1 MGAPVVVGS
10 AGEDFFPSLVMGRRY
25 AGARAENLD
34 VAGGESAEYG
44 LSRLA
49 EELAIASVHSLKVAK
64 KKNEFLEV
72 ECREHPIHAM
82 EWMSYG
88 VGDILG
94 KQVFAKVE
102 DVFSCLLDRAVLGFC
117 DAPSENVDAAFV
129 VREVGAYFLAEDDS
143 WQMRDFEATG
153 NGILIRDGHKIHPR
167 PA

>member
-1 MGAPVVVGS
+1 MP
-10 AGEDFFPSLVMGRRY
+10 
-25 AGARAENLD
+25 
-34 VAGGESAEYG
+34 
-44 LSRLA
+44 
-49 EELAIASVHSLKVAK
+49 K

-72 ECREHPIHAM
+72 ERRKHSIHAM
-82 EWMSYG
+82 EWMSYR

-143 WQMRDFEATG
+143 WQVRYFEATG
-153 NGILIRDGHKIHPR
+153 NGVLIRDGHKIHPR
-167 PA
+167 PAESGIEFLRIRIARRKIQTPQNPVGGALAMSRVNV

>member
-1 MGAPVVVGS
+1 VP
-10 AGEDFFPSLVMGRRY
+10 
-25 AGARAENLD
+25 
-34 VAGGESAEYG
+34 
-44 LSRLA
+44 
-49 EELAIASVHSLKVAK
+49 K

-72 ECREHPIHAM
+72 ERRKHSIHAM
-82 EWMSYG
+82 EWMSYR

-143 WQMRDFEATG
+143 WQVSDFEATG

-167 PA
+167 HAESGIEFLRIRIARRKIQTPKNPVGRALAMSRVNV